1 MKATDFKNKVKE
13 IKEVLKDKKLILE
26 VMING
31 RAEKFEFSTL
41 KAFGVKVLELEKK
54 GFDFS
59 FSKVSHDLADFN
71 IVETVR
77 GGKARRVRSSFDR
90 TLDYC
95 IEKVPFKQ
103 MTIRCFTN

>member
-1 MKATDFKNKVKE
+1 MNATDFKNKIKE
-13 IKEVLKDKKLILE
+13 IKEVLKNKKLILE

-31 RAEKFEFSTL
+31 KAEKYEFSTL
-41 KAFGVKVLELEKK
+41 KAFGVKILELERK
-54 GFDFS
+54 GFDFK
-59 FSKVSHDLADFN
+59 FSRVSHERADFN

-77 GGKARRVRSSFDR
+77 GGKVRRVRNSFDR